1 MNNSKKFALKE
12 KLTFIFCGHFALD
25 KIIRFNQDSMQT
37 VGGGVTYGS
46 LALDTY
52 TSDVWIGIVSNLGSL
67 NFKKKFLR
75 EFLERNINLDGI
87 SWSHSKNTNF
97 VLNYFNH
104 TRNLTLISKSP
115 NLNFKNFPLNYI
127 SKNPDA
133 ILLCTLC
140 NEIDIKYIEDL
151 VRNLKNSY
159 IAIDL
164 QGFIR
169 KIDNSG
175 QISLKYDKSFNKK
188 ISYISDLINDNLILK
203 GSEEEMRTL
212 SGIKD
217 PIKSINKLTMNDSLI
232 ITTLGEKGSL
242 IARKG
247 EKIIKIPAFR
257 SNLVVDETG
266 AGDAYM
272 SVFMYEFL
280 KSSKDWESIKN
291 AGYLASAASSYLVE
305 MKGPKGFQSK
315 EMVLKR
321 IKNEKYI

>member
-12 KLTFIFCGHFALD
+12 KFTFIFCGHFALD

-52 TSDVWIGIVSNLGSL
+52 TSDAWIGIVSNLGSL
-67 NFKKKFLR
+67 NFKKEFLR
-75 EFLERNINLDGI
+75 EFLERSINLDGI

-140 NEIDIKYIEDL
+140 NEIDIEYIENL
-151 VRNLKNSY
+151 VKNLKNSY

-203 GSEEEMRTL
+203 GSEEEMRT
-212 SGIKD
+212 
-217 PIKSINKLTMNDSLI
+217 
-232 ITTLGEKGSL
+232 
-242 IARKG
+242 
-247 EKIIKIPAFR
+247 
-257 SNLVVDETG
+257 
-266 AGDAYM
+266 
-272 SVFMYEFL
+272 
-280 KSSKDWESIKN
+280 
-291 AGYLASAASSYLVE
+291 
-305 MKGPKGFQSK
+305 
-315 EMVLKR
+315 
-321 IKNEKYI
+321 

>member
-1 MNNSKKFALKE
+1 MNNSKNFDLKE

-52 TSDVWIGIVSNLGSL
+52 TSDVWIGIVSNLGSI
-67 NFKKKFLR
+67 NFKKEFLR

-115 NLNFKNFPLNYI
+115 NLNFKNFPLKYI

-291 AGYLASAASSYLVE
+291 AGYFASAASSYLVE

-321 IKNEKYI
+321 IKNRKYI

>member
-12 KLTFIFCGHFALD
+12 KFTFIFCGHFALD

-52 TSDVWIGIVSNLGSL
+52 TSDVWIGIVSNLGSI
-67 NFKKKFLR
+67 NFKKEFLR

-115 NLNFKNFPLNYI
+115 NLNFKKFPLNYI

-140 NEIDIKYIEDL
+140 NEIDIEYIENL
-151 VRNLKNSY
+151 VKNLKNSY

-203 GSEEEMRTL
+203 GSEEEMKTL

-217 PIKSINKLTMNDSLI
+217 PIKSIDKLTMNDSLI

-257 SNLVVDETG
+257 PNLVVDETG

-291 AGYLASAASSYLVE
+291 AGYIASAASSYLVE

-315 EMVLKR
+315 KMVLKR
-321 IKNEKYI
+321 IKNKKYI

>member
-12 KLTFIFCGHFALD
+12 KFTFIFCGHFALD

-52 TSDVWIGIVSNLGSL
+52 TSDVWIGIVSNLGSI
-67 NFKKKFLR
+67 NFKKEFLR

-140 NEIDIKYIEDL
+140 NEIDIEYIENL

-188 ISYISDLINDNLILK
+188 ISYISDLINENLILK
-203 GSEEEMRTL
+203 GSEEEMKTL

-291 AGYLASAASSYLVE
+291 AGYIASAASSYLVE

-315 EMVLKR
+315 EIVLKR
-321 IKNEKYI
+321 IKNKKYI

>member
-1 MNNSKKFALKE
+1 MNNSKKIALKE

-25 KIIRFNQDSMQT
+25 KIFRFNQDSMET

-67 NFKKKFLR
+67 NFKKEFLG

-87 SWSHSKNTNF
+87 TWSHSKNTNF

-104 TRNLTLISKSP
+104 SRKLTLVSKSP
-115 NLNFKNFPLNYI
+115 NLNFRNFPLNYI

-140 NEIDIKYIEDL
+140 NEIDIEYIEDL
-151 VRNLKNSY
+151 VKNLKNSY

-175 QISLKYDKSFNKK
+175 QISLRYDKNFNKK
-188 ISYISDLINDNLILK
+188 ISYISDLINENLILK
-203 GSEEEMRTL
+203 GSQEEMSTL
-212 SGIKD
+212 SGIKN
-217 PIKSINKLTMNDSLI
+217 PIKSIKKLTMNDSLI

-247 EKIIKIPAFR
+247 EKIIKIPAF
-257 SNLVVDETG
+257 SPNVVVDETG
-266 AGDAYM
+266 AGDVYM

-291 AGYLASAASSYLVE
+291 AGYFASAASSFLVE
-305 MKGPKGFQSK
+305 MKGPKGFKLK
-315 EMVLKR
+315 EKVIKR
-321 IKNEKYI
+321 IKNKNYI

>member
-1 MNNSKKFALKE
+1 MINSKNFALKE

-37 VGGGVTYGS
+37 IGGGVTYGS

-52 TSDVWIGIVSNLGSL
+52 TSDAWIGIVSNLGSI
-67 NFKKKFLR
+67 NFKKEFLR

-140 NEIDIKYIEDL
+140 NEIDIEYIENL
-151 VRNLKNSY
+151 VKNLKNSY

-217 PIKSINKLTMNDSLI
+217 PIKSIDKLTMNDSLI

-280 KSSKDWESIKN
+280 ESSKDWESIKN
-291 AGYLASAASSYLVE
+291 ASYLASAASSYLVE

-321 IKNEKYI
+321 IKNKKYI

>member
-1 MNNSKKFALKE
+1 MNNSKKIALKE

-25 KIIRFNQDSMQT
+25 KIFRFNQDSMET

-67 NFKKKFLR
+67 NFKKEFLG

-87 SWSHSKNTNF
+87 TWSHSKNTSF

-104 TRNLTLISKSP
+104 SRKLTLVSKSP
-115 NLNFKNFPLNYI
+115 NLNFRNFPLNYI

-140 NEIDIKYIEDL
+140 NEIDIEYIEDL
-151 VRNLKNSY
+151 VKNLKNSY

-175 QISLKYDKSFNKK
+175 QISLRYDKNFNKK
-188 ISYISDLINDNLILK
+188 ISYISDLINENLILK
-203 GSEEEMRTL
+203 GSQEEMSTL
-212 SGIKD
+212 SGIKN
-217 PIKSINKLTMNDSLI
+217 PIKSIKKLTMNDSLI

-247 EKIIKIPAFR
+247 EKIIKIPAF
-257 SNLVVDETG
+257 SPNVVVDETG
-266 AGDAYM
+266 AGDVYM

-291 AGYLASAASSYLVE
+291 AGYFASAASSFLVE
-305 MKGPKGFQSK
+305 MKGPKGFKLK
-315 EMVLKR
+315 EKVIKR
-321 IKNEKYI
+321 IKNKNYI

>member
-37 VGGGVTYGS
+37 IGGGVTYGS

-52 TSDVWIGIVSNLGSL
+52 TSDAWIGIVSNLGSI
-67 NFKKKFLR
+67 NFKKEFLR

-140 NEIDIKYIEDL
+140 NEIDIEYIENL
-151 VRNLKNSY
+151 VKNLKNSY

-217 PIKSINKLTMNDSLI
+217 PIKSIDKLTMNDSLI

-291 AGYLASAASSYLVE
+291 ASYLASAASSYLVE

-321 IKNEKYI
+321 IKNKKYI

>member
-25 KIIRFNQDSMQT
+25 KIIRFNQDSMET

-52 TSDVWIGIVSNLGSL
+52 TNDVWIGIVSNLGSI
-67 NFKKKFLR
+67 NFKKEFLR

-87 SWSHSKNTNF
+87 TWNHLKNTNF

-104 TRNLTLISKSP
+104 SRKLTLVSKSP
-115 NLNFKNFPLNYI
+115 NLNFRNFPLNYI

-151 VRNLKNSY
+151 VKKFKNSY

-175 QISLKYDKSFNKK
+175 LISLRYDKNFNKK
-188 ISYISDLINDNLILK
+188 ISYISDLINENLILK
-203 GSEEEMRTL
+203 GSEEEMSTL
-212 SGIKD
+212 SGIKN
-217 PIKSINKLTMNDSLI
+217 PIKSIKKLTMNHSLI

-247 EKIIKIPAFR
+247 EKIIKIPAF
-257 SNLVVDETG
+257 SPNLVVDETG
-266 AGDAYM
+266 AGDTYM

-291 AGYLASAASSYLVE
+291 AGYFASAASSFLVE

-321 IKNEKYI
+321 IKNKKYI